1 MMTFTRRRSTRIA
14 TIGLPVLLSAAALT
28 GCDTSP
34 GAAAVVGS
42 QRITAHTLQ
51 QEVDRGLA
59 DPAAAQ
65 QLGADRAGFVR
76 KELSRLI
83 DNVLVARAAKN
94 AGVTASNADV
104 DAELTSLVQQ
114 AGGEQQLEQ
123 SAAASGVPKS
133 ELHNFLYYYVLQQK
147 IGAKLISAV
156 TVSQAQLQAAYNSQI
171 DQFDQVDAA
180 HILVK
185 TKAQADKLLAQVRKN
200 PASFAAL
207 AKKYSL
213 DTGSKDNGGDL
224 GFQPHSQF
232 VKPFAD
238 AIFAAKPGSFT
249 EVQSQFGWH
258 VIHVIARHTTT
269 LAQATPQLKAAILQ
283 PEQVSIVQAELT
295 KAAKQLGVHVNPR
308 YGVWDPKTT
317 TVVAP
322 PASGGLSSPAP
333 SSAT

>member
-1 MMTFTRRRSTRIA
+1 MTIIRRRSTRVA
-14 TIGLPVLLSAAALT
+14 AVGLPVLLAAAALT

-42 QRITAHTLQ
+42 QRISTHRLQ

-59 DPAAAQ
+59 NPSAAQ

-76 KELSRLI
+76 KELSRLVT
-83 DNVLVARAAKN
+83 NLLVAKAAQN
-94 AGVTASNADV
+94 NGVTASNSDI
-104 DAELTSLVQQ
+104 DQELASLAQQ
-114 AGGEQQLEQ
+114 AGGQQQLEQ
-123 SAAASGVPKS
+123 SAASSGVPKP
-133 ELHNFLYYYVLQQK
+133 ELRNFLYYYVLQQK
-147 IGAKLISAV
+147 IGAKLVAAV
-156 TVSQAQLQAAYNSQI
+156 TVSPAQLQAAYNSQI

-185 TKAQADKLLAQVRKN
+185 TKAQADSLLKQVKAH
-200 PASFAAL
+200 PSSFAAL

-213 DTGSKDNGGDL
+213 DTGSKANGGDL

-238 AIFAAKPGSFT
+238 AIFAAKVGSFT

-258 VIHVIARHTTT
+258 VIHVIDRHTTT
-269 LAQATPQLKAAILQ
+269 LAQATPQLKAAILGPQ
-283 PEQVSIVQAELT
+283 EEALVQSALT
-295 KAAKQLGVHVNPR
+295 KAAEQLGVHVNPR

-322 PASGGLSSPAP
+322 PARGGLSSPAP
-333 SSAT
+333 TSAT